1 MKIEYDGETDSL
13 YIKLRSVRAISAKEV
28 EPGIIFDFDANGKVI
43 GIDFENAS
51 EFTDVENLPPLPE
64 E

>member
-28 EPGIIFDFDANGKVI
+28 EPGVIFDFDANGKVI

-51 EFTDVENLPPLPE
+51 EFTDVENLPSLPNE
-64 E
+64 

>member
-1 MKIEYDGETDSL
+1 MKIEYDRDTDSL
-13 YIKLRSVRAISAKEV
+13 YIALRSTRAISAKEV

-51 EFTDVENLPPLPE
+51 EFTDVETLPPLPDA
-64 E
+64 

>member
-1 MKIEYDGETDSL
+1 MKIEYDAETDSL
-13 YIKLRSVRAISAKEV
+13 YIGLRSVRAISAKEV

-51 EFTDVENLPPLPE
+51 EFTDVANLPPLPNE
-64 E
+64 